1 MYLKSIQSLLERV
14 KICKPCWKTEE
25 LAEFRF
31 FLPAQDKQG
40 TQEQPS
46 QNKKQPWIIQVM
58 HTVLRIQY

>member
-46 QNKKQPWIIQVM
+46 QNKKQPWI
-58 HTVLRIQY
+58 R